1 MGEGERERKGGEGR
15 GEVREEREI
24 WKGRGERKGRERRTG
39 AQKWEFIQGNQPL
52 RRLAGYI
59 YIYIHRQQHTLVLVQ
74 ANPKP

>member
-1 MGEGERERKGGEGR
+1 MAQAKQESE
-15 GEVREEREI
+15 EVPA
-24 WKGRGERKGRERRTG
+24 GFFGG